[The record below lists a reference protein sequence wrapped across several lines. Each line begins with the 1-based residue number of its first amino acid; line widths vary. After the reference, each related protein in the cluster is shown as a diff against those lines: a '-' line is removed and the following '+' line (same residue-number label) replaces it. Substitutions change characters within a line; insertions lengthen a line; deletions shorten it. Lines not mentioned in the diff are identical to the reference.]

1 MTKTNNRR
9 WTIPTYAICKYI
21 NHMIIVVGADTAE
34 SIDVIRHDKIHIFVI
49 GQWGRKK
56 QKFLYPAL
64 WLFVNFRCICFSE
77 RLSNHVWTNMKNPYF
92 YERKPGIESCPIMKR
107 GRQLPSQKSK
117 SINVVHK
124 WKFSKLTVAKCW
136 PMQFLG
142 PIENWMLQY
151 VGRVLK
157 WKKDC
162 KW

>member
-1 MTKTNNRR
+1 MFNDQNKQSKMNNTNFMQYVNTSITWSSWSALTRLNRLM
-9 WTIPTYAICKYI
+9 WSGTTKYI
-21 NHMIIVVGADTAE
+21 YV
-34 SIDVIRHDKIHIFVI
+34 
-49 GQWGRKK
+49 
-56 QKFLYPAL
+56 
-64 WLFVNFRCICFSE
+64 WLDDEVERNRNFCTQHFDFFVNFRCISFSE

-92 YERKPGIESCPIMKR
+92 YEWLPWIESCPIMKR

-117 SINVVHK
+117 SINVVYK

-157 WKKDC
+157 
-162 KW
+162 